1 MAYESTIVGRSPRNN
16 PRTAT
21 IPKEVYITPDIL
33 KTIWKPLE
41 VSRAQE
47 IYTYIAKPFADLI
60 KASAIH
66 IKEGL
71 TYESR
76 GAVWNNPL
84 RPVEISDWGELNNYG
99 GGNAATRDANFAV
112 AMTAEKKRLE
122 ALYRRELGA
131 RPASNKKEQ
140 QAWNKRVRNM
150 PSQNSMP
157 APSSQKGHQ
166 YMPVIFKRTGYFVAP
181 KFSTLELR
189 NDIATYK
196 KGKGEEYIELDGLIH
211 FVKKSGNT
219 MRHKFVI
226 IELKKEKGAT
236 GASDAEQMRK
246 AAALLRKWGYELNG
260 VVPSVELYFASGA
273 AERFNANGYN
283 FNSEKNRIQDWTPRQ
298 IQNAVAS
305 SPNHIAYIRTPVFL
319 LTGIGFA
326 EFLRIHP
333 DRFSAIRSALT
344 EASSLTG
351 SLKVFQERHIKPID
365 RIIRDFLLV
374 KDGKIFRPP
383 TEEEVNGREQL
394 YIDLFKLA
402 TDPDNEIAE
411 EFQAHL
417 PQHWK
422 IQSKNVHPTLGLARV
437 AEHAAFIQHM
447 EAKLNRPNL
456 SSNKKNE
463 IKKEIITHYKY
474 ILSPK
479 YVKYLKNADTWRSR
493 LQELNSS
500 ARVNAPVNSPTRNPR
515 FYKKVLKSRQTAR
528 VMATKRIGPWRYVSG
543 LVPAK
548 NVKVGYK
555 MVGVENVLPEYLF
568 KKGRNIN
575 FGNVTAAN
583 INQVKDSQV
592 IRWIEYIGS
601 KMKQP
606 KTINKN
612 NWNKFNS
619 ILRGAINSRS
629 KPVGANVPANKRA
642 AVQAK
647 RKNVANLARNT
658 LANLNREK
666 AIRSGGGPSA
676 AAPSGQPAQS
686 ERELKQKILNKA
698 RSTLNESSFK
708 QSFPA
713 GVSSVPAYVKRVT
726 GSKIANL
733 PAFIRNMNTPGVVS
747 ASPAA
752 RK

>member
-1 MAYESTIVGRSPRNN
+1 MAYDATIVGRSPRGN

-84 RPVEISDWGELNNYG
+84 RPIEISDWGELNNYG
-99 GGNAATRDANFAV
+99 GGNAATRDANFAA
-112 AMTAEKKRLE
+112 AMMAEKRRLE
-122 ALYRRELGA
+122 ALYREKFGV
-131 RPASNKKEQ
+131 RPASNKKQ
-140 QAWNKRVRNM
+140 MQAWNKRVRNM

-189 NDIATYK
+189 KDIDTYK

-211 FVKKSGNT
+211 FMKKSGNT

-260 VVPSVELYFASGA
+260 VIPSVELYFASGA
-273 AERFNANGYN
+273 AERFTANGYN
-283 FNSEKNRIQDWTPRQ
+283 FNSEKTRVQDWTPRQ
-298 IQNAVAS
+298 IQTAVAS
-305 SPNHIAYIRTPVFL
+305 SPTHIAYIRTPVFL
-319 LTGIGFA
+319 LTGMGFA

-344 EASSLTG
+344 ESSSLIGALT
-351 SLKVFQERHIKPID
+351 VFADRHIKPRD
-365 RIIRDFLLV
+365 PVIRDFLLI

-383 TEEEVNGREQL
+383 TEEEVDGREQL

-402 TDPDNEIAE
+402 TDPDNEIAR
-411 EFQAHL
+411 EFQKHL
-417 PQHWK
+417 PEHWK

-447 EAKLNRPNL
+447 EAKLTRPNL
-456 SSNKKNE
+456 SANKKNQ
-463 IKKEIITHYKY
+463 IKKETITHYKY

-479 YVKYLKNADTWRSR
+479 YVKYLKNADSWRAR
-493 LQELNSS
+493 LQTLNSG
-500 ARVNAPVNSPTRNPR
+500 ARANAPVNSPTRNPR
-515 FYKKVLKSRQTAR
+515 FYKKVLKSRQTAQ
-528 VMATKRIGPWRYVSG
+528 VAATKRIGPWRYVTG
-543 LVPAK
+543 MAPAK

-555 MVGVENVLPEYLF
+555 MVGAENVLPEYFF
-568 KKGRNIN
+568 KKGQNIN

-592 IRWIEYIGS
+592 TRWIEYIQS
-601 KMKQP
+601 KIKQP

-619 ILRGAINSRS
+619 ILRGAMNSRS
-629 KPVGANVPANKRA
+629 RPIGANVPANKRA

-647 RKNVANLARNT
+647 RQNVANLARNT
-658 LANLNREK
+658 LENLTREK
-666 AIRSGGGPSA
+666 AIRLVGGPSGTA
-676 AAPSGQPAQS
+676 QAGQPAQS

-698 RSTLNESSFK
+698 RTTLNEASFK

-726 GSKIANL
+726 GSKTANL
-733 PAFIRNMNTPGVVS
+733 HGFVRNMNRPGAVS